1 MVIITALI
9 EPGRRESTIA
19 AAPIGEEQLLVTKV
33 EVVQLELRHNT
44 AQTVFPPVPRVLP
57 LPLSLGTQAA
67 HVAAGG
73 HAVVEAGFRSLCL
86 NISLTYLI
94 PARLA

>member
-1 MVIITALI
+1 MIITTALM

-19 AAPIGEEQLLVTKV
+19 APPIGEEQLLVTKE

-44 AQTVFPPVPRVLP
+44 AQTEFVPVPVG
-57 LPLSLGTQAA
+57 LPLSEGTQAE
-67 HVAAGG
+67 HVAAGEQ
-73 HAVVEAGFRSLCL
+73 AVVEAGFRSLCL